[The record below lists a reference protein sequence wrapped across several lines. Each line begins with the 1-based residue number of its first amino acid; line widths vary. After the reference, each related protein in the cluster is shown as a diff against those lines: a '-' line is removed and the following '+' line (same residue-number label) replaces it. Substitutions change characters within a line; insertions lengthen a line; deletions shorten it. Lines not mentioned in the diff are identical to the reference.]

1 MSTSHIVLVGPMAAG
16 KTSLGLALAELLGAA
31 FVDSDQGILELTGM
45 NAAEIAL
52 HRGVPYLHDLESSL
66 LRGLLSV
73 ASRSVIAAAAS
84 VVDDE
89 ATRERMGRHLCI
101 WVEAESATLAARRD
115 SGLHRRPT
123 GDDEAQDLNRAR
135 RFSVVDM
142 VIGQVDTTATRV
154 EESAALAMSIL
165 SDHLHRFKD
174 A

>member
-1 MSTSHIVLVGPMAAG
+1 
-16 KTSLGLALAELLGAA
+16 
-31 FVDSDQGILELTGM
+31 
-45 NAAEIAL
+45 
-52 HRGVPYLHDLESSL
+52 VPYLHDLEGSL

-89 ATRERMGRHLCI
+89 STRERMSRHLCI
-101 WVEAESATLAARRD
+101 WVEAESATLAERRD
-115 SGLHRRPT
+115 SGRHRRPI

-135 RFSVVDM
+135 RLSVIDL
-142 VIGQVDTTATRV
+142 VIGEVDTTATTV